1 METILLVIL
10 VIVALVMIACVLIQ
24 RSEGGALG
32 IGGPGAMFS
41 ARGSANFLTRLTA
54 VLAAAFMALSLVL
67 AIISNRSD
75 NGGSVLDTLDLTP
88 VDDGVIELKGGGLG
102 SDGGTPASA
111 PVDQSS
117 KSAESQSPSAPTDN

>member
-10 VIVALVMIACVLIQ
+10 VIVALVMIGCVLVQ

-32 IGGPGAMFS
+32 IGGPGSMFS
-41 ARGSANFLTRLTA
+41 ARGSANFLTRLTG

-75 NGGSVLDTLDLTP
+75 NGGSVLDSLDLTP
-88 VDDGVIELKGGGLG
+88 VDNGAIELKGGGLC
-102 SDGGTPASA
+102 
-111 PVDQSS
+111 
-117 KSAESQSPSAPTDN
+117 